1 MKLTVISI
9 TVIII
14 IVVAALWYFKS
25 NKSKENFAND
35 LMQNV
40 LQDTQAARQGLNSM
54 MGMINQMQPLINT
67 ISPQMPQ
74 GMMPQG
80 MMPQGMMPQGMM
92 PQGMMPQG
100 MMPQGMMPQQTQ
112 STGFFSP
119 EFTQRIANL
128 EQTLSMIASLSY
140 SLYNFLQYSG
150 AMVNSAIR
158 FAADIRQTLTRIIAF
173 IKTMS
178 TTILKYY
185 GKIQN
190 LINMYAPQARVPTM
204 NRNMNMMNRNM
215 NMMQRIGSDQ
225 AIYNPRVPFQQA
237 QIFPLTDATNNFE
250 ASWMN

>member
-1 MKLTVISI
+1 MKLTVITI

-67 ISPQMPQ
+67 ISPQ
-74 GMMPQG
+74 MPQG

-204 NRNMNMMNRNM
+204 NRNMNMM
-215 NMMQRIGSDQ
+215 QRIGSDQ

>member
-1 MKLTVISI
+1 
-9 TVIII
+9 
-14 IVVAALWYFKS
+14 
-25 NKSKENFAND
+25 
-35 LMQNV
+35 
-40 LQDTQAARQGLNSM
+40 
-54 MGMINQMQPLINT
+54 
-67 ISPQMPQ
+67 
-74 GMMPQG
+74 
-80 MMPQGMMPQGMM
+80 
-92 PQGMMPQG
+92 

>member
-67 ISPQMPQ
+67 ISPQ
-74 GMMPQG
+74 
-80 MMPQGMMPQGMM
+80 MPQGMM